1 MMLVSHT
8 VLNAT
13 TGILADGESPSLKPG
28 LDANQVSPGV
38 IGFLLTLLLAVLII
52 FVALDHT
59 RRQRRLKN
67 RFDYAMAREQEE
79 REAAEREAEA
89 HGGRFGDASETRTAS
104 SAREVPAVDE
114 SVKDSPN
121 DDAANG
127 TGRGPRG

>member
-13 TGILADGESPSLKPG
+13 AGILADGESPSLKPG

-79 REAAEREAEA
+79 REAAESEAA
-89 HGGRFGDASETRTAS
+89 THGDRSGDASETHTAGPAQDV
-104 SAREVPAVDE
+104 SARDDSAD
-114 SVKDSPN
+114 DSPH

-127 TGRGPRG
+127 TGRTPTD

>member
-13 TGILADGESPSLKPG
+13 AGILADGESPSLKPG

-67 RFDYAMAREQEE
+67 RFDYAMAREQKE
-79 REAAEREAEA
+79 REAAESEAA
-89 HGGRFGDASETRTAS
+89 THGDRSGDASETHTAGPAQDV
-104 SAREVPAVDE
+104 SAGDDSADE
-114 SVKDSPN
+114 SPH

-127 TGRGPRG
+127 TGRTPTD

>member
-13 TGILADGESPSLKPG
+13 TGILADGESPNLKPG
-28 LDANQVSPGV
+28 LEADQVSPGV

-89 HGGRFGDASETRTAS
+89 RDGRSGDASETRTGG
-104 SAREVPAVDE
+104 SARDVPAGDA
-114 SVKDSPN
+114 SVNDSPH

-127 TGRGPRG
+127 TGRAPTD